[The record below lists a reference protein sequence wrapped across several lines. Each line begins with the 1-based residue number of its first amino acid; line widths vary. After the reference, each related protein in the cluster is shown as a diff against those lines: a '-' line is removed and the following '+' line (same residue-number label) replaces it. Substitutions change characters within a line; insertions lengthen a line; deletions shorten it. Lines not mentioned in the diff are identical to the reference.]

1 MADLSG
7 VPLSER
13 DLFEKNEEM
22 IRRLLDRQLE
32 LMELKEDLPKKDKI
46 GRGKLQKEF
55 GKINRWLGDLY
66 QAPETYADINM
77 EGVTNKQLGER
88 IHAHTRRVMDKWALD
103 TRPSGAGGSSIHH
116 ADSTMQTLGAVRT
129 APTGMRRDIIAAIK
143 DQGKELATGLR
154 GKNFF
159 DVSEETH
166 PLYHPGEG
174 GKVDYKN
181 RLAAI
186 KDMPSTATF
195 DERMAALKQSTN
207 ISTAASEAADAS
219 PLAQARQTKIIETI
233 KLGGGEGLLDI
244 EGNPFDRNIRTVES
258 IAALRKPLKVGLSM
272 QNGSFRLSFLP
283 GAEEMIQAVVKN
295 PFGAAVGA
303 ASMIEPEAVTSAMQG
318 DYRQA
323 VEQTAIG
330 AGVGAGIQ
338 QALKV
343 NPVQQARLASYA
355 SKIPGVVS
363 RIPAVLKIGAAVAK
377 IAPPVLAGVAGYQI
391 LNAIVEGA
399 TGNNLQKNLQKTG
412 VAAEEKKEQ
421 LRKEGYSNYELRR
434 RARTGYRRP

>member
-1 MADLSG
+1 MDLSG

-32 LMELKEDLPKKDKI
+32 LMELKEDLPKTDKI
-46 GRGKLQKEF
+46 GRSKLQKEF

-88 IHAHTRRVMDKWALD
+88 IHTHTRRVMDQWSLD
-103 TRPSGAGGSSIHH
+103 TRPAKQGGGIIHH

-129 APTGMRRDIIAAIK
+129 APIGMRRDIIKAIEE
-143 DQGKELATGLR
+143 QGKELATGLG

-195 DERMAALKQSTN
+195 DERMAALKQSTD

-219 PLAQARQTKIIETI
+219 PLAQARQTNLLNRARST
-233 KLGGGEGLLDI
+233 GGGEVLDAM
-244 EGNPFDRNIRTVES
+244 GNPFDRTNPLRTTENIG
-258 IAALRKPLKVGLSM
+258 ALRKYVSLSFKNGALRLVPGIGKVGVALT
-272 QNGSFRLSFLP
+272 
-283 GAEEMIQAVVKN
+283 
-295 PFGAAVGA
+295 AVGA
-303 ASMIEPEAVTSAMQG
+303 LSDAASATTGTYGAVTKTG
-318 DYRQA
+318 K
-323 VEQTAIG
+323 EQTAAGLNAASGVLGLASLAVPPLAG
-330 AGVGAGIQ
+330 ASAAFGTVGMLAENRIERDKRRERDTDIKAGRIQ
-338 QALKV
+338 PKQPDPYQTTITKREPSTLEKITSDPLNELEYFGKQAFSFFGSTV
-343 NPVQQARLASYA
+343 RLAS
-355 SKIPGVVS
+355 PLG
-363 RIPAVLKIGAAVAK
+363 L
-377 IAPPVLAGVAGYQI
+377 
-391 LNAIVEGA
+391 
-399 TGNNLQKNLQKTG
+399 
-412 VAAEEKKEQ
+412 
-421 LRKEGYSNYELRR
+421 
-434 RARTGYRRP
+434 

>member
-1 MADLSG
+1 MDLSG

-32 LMELKEDLPKKDKI
+32 LMELKEDLPKTDRI

-66 QAPETYADINM
+66 QAPATYADINM

-88 IHAHTRRVMDKWALD
+88 IHSHTRRVMDQWALD

-129 APTGMRRDIIAAIK
+129 APTGMRRDIIKAIE
-143 DQGKELATGLR
+143 DQDKELATGLR

-195 DERMAALKQSTN
+195 DERMAALKQSTD

-219 PLAQARQTKIIETI
+219 PLAQARQTDLLNRARST
-233 KLGGGEGLLDI
+233 GGGEVLDAM
-244 EGNPFDRNIRTVES
+244 GNPFDRTNPLRTTENIG
-258 IAALRKPLKVGLSM
+258 ALRKHVS
-272 QNGSFRLSFLP
+272 LSFKG
-283 GAEEMIQAVVKN
+283 GAIRTIPFIGLGVAAYVAGGQAL
-295 PFGAAVGA
+295 A
-303 ASMIEPEAVTSAMQG
+303 G
-318 DYRQA
+318 DL
-323 VEQTAIG
+323 
-330 AGVGAGIQ
+330 VGAGGTLIDEAVGEVGLDSTPIASGELTDAPAQQ
-338 QALKV
+338 QAILKRQA
-343 NPVQQARLASYA
+343 NPTVADKIIKDPLNELEYAGKQVMKFFGSAVRMAS
-355 SKIPGVVS
+355 PLG
-363 RIPAVLKIGAAVAK
+363 L
-377 IAPPVLAGVAGYQI
+377 
-391 LNAIVEGA
+391 
-399 TGNNLQKNLQKTG
+399 
-412 VAAEEKKEQ
+412 
-421 LRKEGYSNYELRR
+421 
-434 RARTGYRRP
+434 

>member
-1 MADLSG
+1 MEKFDLTDI
-7 VPLSER
+7 P
-13 DLFEKNEEM
+13 
-22 IRRLLDRQLE
+22 IPDRE
-32 LMELKEDLPKKDKI
+32 LMEINQNQVKVLLLEIERLQQIANQKTDPKAATSAKKRLNNTTRALADVIETPALFADYTPTKGI
-46 GRGKLQKEF
+46 KYVGEGYYGRGKSFLESMQLDPK
-55 GKINRWLGDLY
+55 GLTGSKSTLHHNDSL
-66 QAPETYADINM
+66 
-77 EGVTNKQLGER
+77 KQLFNAIYHPDPSIR
-88 IHAHTRRVMDKWALD
+88 YRVLQGIREAKDGD
-103 TRPSGAGGSSIHH
+103 IGT
-116 ADSTMQTLGAVRT
+116 TLRNLSDANL
-129 APTGMRRDIIAAIK
+129 TGHK
-143 DQGKELATGLR
+143 
-154 GKNFF
+154 
-159 DVSEETH
+159 
-166 PLYHPGEG
+166 LYHTDPVT
-174 GKVDYKN
+174 GKVDWKN
-181 RLAAI
+181 QGSTVPSIDPNTPVNQRVKLAKTSI
-186 KDMPSTATF
+186 QKQGIITSTA
-195 DERMAALKQSTN
+195 E
-207 ISTAASEAADAS
+207 AS
-219 PLAQARQTKIIETI
+219 PAVASRQASMLADIQNTPGGPKI
-233 KLGGGEGLLDI
+233 LDVYGSPFDLNRRSI
-244 EGNPFDRNIRTVES
+244 EGIKAVRNLNVQF
-258 IAALRKPLKVGLSM
+258 KPV
-272 QNGSFRLSFLP
+272 NGSFRLSFLP

-377 IAPPVLAGVAGYQI
+377 IAPPVLAGVAGYQM

-399 TGNNLQKNLQKTG
+399 TGKNLQKTG

-421 LRKEGYSNYELRR
+421 LRKEGYSDYELRR

>member
-1 MADLSG
+1 MDLSG
-7 VPLSER
+7 APLSER

-32 LMELKEDLPKKDKI
+32 LKELKEDLPKTDKI

-66 QAPETYADINM
+66 QAPATYADINM

-88 IHAHTRRVMDKWALD
+88 NHTHTRRVMDKWALD

-129 APTGMRRDIIAAIK
+129 APTGMRRDIIKAIE
-143 DQGKELATGLR
+143 DQGKELATGLG

-186 KDMPSTATF
+186 RDMPSTATF
-195 DERMAALKQSTN
+195 DDRMAALKQSTD

-219 PLAQARQTKIIETI
+219 PQAQARQTDLLNRARST
-233 KLGGGEGLLDI
+233 GGGEVLDAM
-244 EGNPFDRNIRTVES
+244 GNPFDRSNPLRTTENIG
-258 IAALRKPLKVGLSM
+258 ALRKHVGFSFKGGAVRAVPLIGL
-272 QNGSFRLSFLP
+272 GVAAYVA
-283 GAEEMIQAVVKN
+283 GGQAL
-295 PFGAAVGA
+295 A
-303 ASMIEPEAVTSAMQG
+303 G
-318 DYRQA
+318 DL
-323 VEQTAIG
+323 
-330 AGVGAGIQ
+330 VGAGGTLIDEAVGEVGLDSTPIASGELIDAPAQQ
-338 QALKV
+338 QAILERQA
-343 NPVQQARLASYA
+343 NPTVADKIIRDPLNELEYFGKQAFSFFGSAVRLAS
-355 SKIPGVVS
+355 PLG
-363 RIPAVLKIGAAVAK
+363 L
-377 IAPPVLAGVAGYQI
+377 
-391 LNAIVEGA
+391 
-399 TGNNLQKNLQKTG
+399 
-412 VAAEEKKEQ
+412 
-421 LRKEGYSNYELRR
+421 
-434 RARTGYRRP
+434 

>member
-1 MADLSG
+1 MDLSG

-32 LMELKEDLPKKDKI
+32 LMELKEDLPKTDKI

-66 QAPETYADINM
+66 QAPATYADINM

-88 IHAHTRRVMDKWALD
+88 IHTHTRRVMDQWALD
-103 TRPSGAGGSSIHH
+103 TRPAKQGGTTIHH

-129 APTGMRRDIIAAIK
+129 APIGMRRDIIQAVK
-143 DQGKELATGLR
+143 DEDKELATGLG

-159 DVSEETH
+159 DVDEETH
-166 PLYHPGEG
+166 PLYHPGED

-186 KDMPSTATF
+186 RDMPSTATF
-195 DERMAALKQSTN
+195 DERMAALKQSTD

-219 PLAQARQTKIIETI
+219 PLAQARQTKLIETI

-244 EGNPFDRNIRTVES
+244 EGNPFDRNIRTVEG

-272 QNGSFRLSFLP
+272 RNGSFRLSFLP
-283 GAEEMIQAVVKN
+283 GAEEMVRAIVKN

-355 SKIPGVVS
+355 SKIPGVAS
-363 RIPAVLKIGAAVAK
+363 RIPAALKIGGAVARFS
-377 IAPPVLAGVAGYQI
+377 APVLAGYAGYQF

-399 TGNNLQKNLQKTG
+399 TGDNLQETG

-421 LRKEGYSNYELRR
+421 LREEGYSDYELRR

>member
-32 LMELKEDLPKKDKI
+32 LKELKEDLPKTDKI

-66 QAPETYADINM
+66 QAPATYADINM

-88 IHAHTRRVMDKWALD
+88 IHTHTRRVMDQWALD
-103 TRPSGAGGSSIHH
+103 TRPAGKGGSSIHH

-129 APTGMRRDIIAAIK
+129 APTGMRRDIIQAVK
-143 DQGKELATGLR
+143 DQDKELATGLS

-159 DVSEETH
+159 DVSEKTH

-186 KDMPSTATF
+186 REMPSTATF
-195 DERMAALKQSTN
+195 AERMAALKQSTD

-219 PLAQARQTKIIETI
+219 PLAQARQTNLLNRARST
-233 KLGGGEGLLDI
+233 GGGEVLDAM
-244 EGNPFDRNIRTVES
+244 GNPFDRTNPLRTTENIG
-258 IAALRKPLKVGLSM
+258 ALRKYVSLSFKNGALRLVPGIGKVGVALT
-272 QNGSFRLSFLP
+272 
-283 GAEEMIQAVVKN
+283 
-295 PFGAAVGA
+295 AVGA
-303 ASMIEPEAVTSAMQG
+303 LSDAAAATTGTYGAVTKTG
-318 DYRQA
+318 K
-323 VEQTAIG
+323 EQTAAGLNAASGVLGLASLAVPPLAG
-330 AGVGAGIQ
+330 AAAALGGVGMLAENRIERDKRRERDTDIKAGRIQ
-338 QALKV
+338 PKRPDPYTTTITKREPSTLEKVTNDPLNELEYFGKQALSFFGSAV
-343 NPVQQARLASYA
+343 RMAS
-355 SKIPGVVS
+355 PLG
-363 RIPAVLKIGAAVAK
+363 L
-377 IAPPVLAGVAGYQI
+377 
-391 LNAIVEGA
+391 
-399 TGNNLQKNLQKTG
+399 
-412 VAAEEKKEQ
+412 
-421 LRKEGYSNYELRR
+421 
-434 RARTGYRRP
+434 